1 MRRRRLRYTSRLA
14 VIASELHPKGSSV
27 TPSSVERY
35 VLKDFR
41 GSSHRILAS
50 WIRELPAGVRLLELG
65 PGDCHVARLVR
76 RADVAWKGL
85 ETALTCLPALV
96 EVIDGGAIVDLE
108 AMPRLPRSFDAVLAA
123 DSLEHLTDPRQ
134 MLELIHQ
141 ALPPGAPLILSVP
154 NIANLYVRMN
164 LLVGRFPY
172 ADRGLLDRSHRVFF
186 TRAFLRGLLDRAGF
200 RIDREAV
207 STIPLPLA
215 WPRLPR
221 YLLEPLAL
229 TLEGATRLL
238 PTLLGYQFLVLAR
251 RR

>member
-1 MRRRRLRYTSRLA
+1 M
-14 VIASELHPKGSSV
+14 IAKELHPKGSSV
-27 TPSSVERY
+27 THSSVERY

-50 WIRELPAGVRLLELG
+50 WIRELPPGVRLLELG

-76 RADVAWKGL
+76 RADLAWKGL

-154 NIANLYVRMN
+154 VAASM
-164 LLVGRFPY
+164 
-172 ADRGLLDRSHRVFF
+172 
-186 TRAFLRGLLDRAGF
+186 
-200 RIDREAV
+200 ID
-207 STIPLPLA
+207 SLH
-215 WPRLPR
+215 
-221 YLLEPLAL
+221 
-229 TLEGATRLL
+229 
-238 PTLLGYQFLVLAR
+238 Q
-251 RR
+251 

>member
-1 MRRRRLRYTSRLA
+1 MSYTSGFA
-14 VIASELHPKGSSV
+14 VIAPELRPKGSSI
-27 TPSSVERY
+27 TDSRADRY

-50 WIRELPAGVRLLELG
+50 WIRELPQGVRLLELG
-65 PGDCHVARLVR
+65 PGGGHVARLVR
-76 RADVAWKGL
+76 RSDLAWKGL
-85 ETALTCLPALV
+85 ESSVECLPALV
-96 EVIDGGAIVDLE
+96 EVLDGGAIVDLE

-141 ALPPGAPLILSVP
+141 ALAPGAPLIISVP
-154 NIANLYVRMN
+154 NIANLYVRVN
-164 LLVGRFPY
+164 LLFGRFPY

-186 TRAFLRGLLDRAGF
+186 TRAFLRRLLARTGF

-207 STIPLPLA
+207 STIPLPLV

-221 YLLEPLAL
+221 CVLEPLAL

-238 PTLLGYQFLVLAR
+238 PTLLGYQCLVVAR
-251 RR
+251 RT